1 MRTAFIGTGP
11 ALSRGVCP
19 RVVLPWI
26 RLSSLPSIF
35 WCCPGWVGGDAPG
48 MVQGMT
54 VGVGCTAVHILGSAL
69 SHHKEPLMAWE
80 ITPKKGAVKEELVYV
95 SCWVPSAVVAVAGS
109 GGGALRAVHR
119 AGVLPCSFHL
129 RIIHEVIKLTA

>member
-1 MRTAFIGTGP
+1 
-11 ALSRGVCP
+11 
-19 RVVLPWI
+19 
-26 RLSSLPSIF
+26 
-35 WCCPGWVGGDAPG
+35 

-69 SHHKEPLMAWE
+69 SHHKKPLMAWE

-109 GGGALRAVHR
+109 EGGGSESCAQSRCAAVL
-119 AGVLPCSFHL
+119 LPSQNHS
-129 RIIHEVIKLTA
+129 

>member
-1 MRTAFIGTGP
+1 
-11 ALSRGVCP
+11 
-19 RVVLPWI
+19 
-26 RLSSLPSIF
+26 
-35 WCCPGWVGGDAPG
+35 

-69 SHHKEPLMAWE
+69 SHHKEPLLAWE

-109 GGGALRAVHR
+109 GGWGGSESCAQSRCAAVL
-119 AGVLPCSFHL
+119 LPSQNHP
-129 RIIHEVIKLTA
+129 